1 MLWVS
6 LFLFCCLVCVVGQ
19 FAFTFLY
26 YYFPSQTGAQRS
38 EEPSEQQLEDV
49 WQEVSS
55 ELSALLQ
62 GREEVPQDI
71 APFDAASEVD
81 VDQQR

>member
-1 MLWVS
+1 MNRSCIVGHFVFNVS
-6 LFLFCCLVCVVGQ
+6 LVHCV
-19 FAFTFLY
+19 ACAAAKK
-26 YYFPSQTGAQRS
+26 SK
-38 EEPSEQQLEDV
+38 EPSEQQLEDM

>member
-1 MLWVS
+1 MFITIDICS
-6 LFLFCCLVCVVGQ
+6 
-19 FAFTFLY
+19 
-26 YYFPSQTGAQRS
+26 FPFITARS
-38 EEPSEQQLEDV
+38 KKPEELTEQQLEDI

-55 ELSALLQ
+55 DLSALLQ
-62 GREEVPQDI
+62 GREEVPQDV